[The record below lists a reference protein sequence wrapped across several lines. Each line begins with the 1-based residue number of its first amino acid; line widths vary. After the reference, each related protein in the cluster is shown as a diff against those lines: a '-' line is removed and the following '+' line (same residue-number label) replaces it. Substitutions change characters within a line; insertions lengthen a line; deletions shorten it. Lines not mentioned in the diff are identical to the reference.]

1 MRASDSSVGGAAGQF
16 RVPRWEA
23 AIVPADDPSQSVS
36 LVPYVLVAT
45 KGRLKP

>member
-23 AIVPADDPSQSVS
+23 AIVPADDPSQSVFPCALRAS
-36 LVPYVLVAT
+36 C
-45 KGRLKP
+45 R